1 MADKQEIEDVLKRLA
16 AAPGRFIA
24 LLSKLEDADSV
35 AGSGEGEWSPAEV
48 VAHLRA
54 ANDIIE
60 PRMFFILVRDNPPLL
75 GYEEDRWLRVAR
87 YTSIPPL
94 ELLETM
100 RARRA
105 ELVHA
110 LRGIAPEDWDRT
122 GTHEM
127 RGPISV
133 MDIARQVADHEDE
146 HLAQIERAMGIYSG
160 R

>member
-1 MADKQEIEDVLKRLA
+1 MADKQEIDDVLRRLA
-16 AAPGRFIA
+16 AAPARFIG
-24 LLSKLEDADSV
+24 LLSRLEDADSV
-35 AGSGEGEWSPAEV
+35 APGPEGEWTPAEV
-48 VAHLRA
+48 VAHVRA

-75 GYEEDRWLRVAR
+75 GYEEDRWLQLAR
-87 YTSIPPL
+87 YRSMPPL

-100 RARRA
+100 RAKRA
-105 ELVHA
+105 ELVYA
-110 LRGIAPEDWDRT
+110 LRAIPAEDWDRT
-122 GTHEM
+122 GTHEV

-146 HLAQIERAMGIYSG
+146 HLDQIERAMGIYSG